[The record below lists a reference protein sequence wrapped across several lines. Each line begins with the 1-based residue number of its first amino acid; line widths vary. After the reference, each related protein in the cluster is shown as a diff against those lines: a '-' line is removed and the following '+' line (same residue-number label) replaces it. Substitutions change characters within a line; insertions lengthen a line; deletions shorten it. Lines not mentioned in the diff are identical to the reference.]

1 MLVRHYGKKIKMQA
15 TMNISLI
22 GEDAIKNPLR
32 SDVPRG
38 PLRIDTVPHW
48 GQLIAIGENDTHLH
62 CIQVHTGN
70 YIGISKTPG
79 NPLWDMVLEA
89 NTKSEVPDE
98 LPEPK
103 IIFLSDLLLHGSG
116 FTVKQMKDYA
126 DKQVKD
132 AVLAE
137 RNRISEDVR
146 LAIFDLNT
154 SDY

>member
-1 MLVRHYGKKIKMQA
+1 MQA

-22 GEDAIKNPLR
+22 GEDAVKNHLR
-32 SDVPRG
+32 SEVPRG
-38 PLRIDTVPHW
+38 PLRLDTMPQW

-62 CIQVHTGN
+62 CIQASTGN
-70 YIGISKTPG
+70 YIGISKTIG

-89 NTKSEVPDE
+89 NIKTEVPDE

-103 IIFLSDLLLHGSG
+103 IIFLSDLLLYGSG

-126 DKQVKD
+126 DKKVKA
-132 AVLAE
+132 AVLIE

-146 LAIFDLNT
+146 LAIFDLNV